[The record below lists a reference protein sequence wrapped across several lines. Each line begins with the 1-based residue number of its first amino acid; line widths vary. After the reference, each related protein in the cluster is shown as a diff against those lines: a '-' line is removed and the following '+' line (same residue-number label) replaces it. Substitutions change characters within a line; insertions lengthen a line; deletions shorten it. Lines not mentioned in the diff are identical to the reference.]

1 MSDATPLNR
10 LPRGIPTKI
19 LYFDGPSFSLQLT
32 QAEKDFAGL
41 SASKVDERRSKLH
54 NDKLKEVQVDEAS
67 KETKNQ
73 VGSKR
78 KKPMKDSR
86 NQKVIGICYMYSVVF
101 ISIFLY
107 FCTFLYSVF
116 CFFYSMFMYSYVFG
130 CFQQFIFNVI
140 LPVFI
145 CIHVYLAFANVYLR

>member
-10 LPRGIPTKI
+10 LPR
-19 LYFDGPSFSLQLT
+19 
-32 QAEKDFAGL
+32 GL

-86 NQKVIGICYMYSVVF
+86 NQKGIDLFVKHQPKLAPH
-101 ISIFLY
+101 IS
-107 FCTFLYSVF
+107 
-116 CFFYSMFMYSYVFG
+116 SYTNTDIVSQLKDKLTPDQ
-130 CFQQFIFNVI
+130 FQQFGNTCFGSFLISSNEAI
-140 LPVFI
+140 
-145 CIHVYLAFANVYLR
+145 

>member
-10 LPRGIPTKI
+10 LPR
-19 LYFDGPSFSLQLT
+19 
-32 QAEKDFAGL
+32 GL

-101 ISIFLY
+101 VS
-107 FCTFLYSVF
+107 T
-116 CFFYSMFMYSYVFG
+116 
-130 CFQQFIFNVI
+130 
-140 LPVFI
+140 
-145 CIHVYLAFANVYLR
+145 

>member
-10 LPRGIPTKI
+10 LPR
-19 LYFDGPSFSLQLT
+19 
-32 QAEKDFAGL
+32 GL

-54 NDKLKEVQVDEAS
+54 NYKLKEVQVDEAS

-86 NQKVIGICYMYSVVF
+86 NQKGIDLFVKYQPKLALHISSYTNTDIVSKLKDKLTPDQFQHHLMSLFSVKDMVLCYGTM
-101 ISIFLY
+101 L
-107 FCTFLYSVF
+107 C
-116 CFFYSMFMYSYVFG
+116 
-130 CFQQFIFNVI
+130 
-140 LPVFI
+140 
-145 CIHVYLAFANVYLR
+145 AR